1 MAGGM
6 DLGAGSGPGKKR
18 SLDAS
23 LNLVPFIDLMAVT
36 VVFLI
41 MSAVWTQLGGL
52 KVATTPSA
60 PCATDCATPEPPLV
74 LSFTATAFTASAG
87 DVAVFTTPVRRRATG
102 RLELKALAAFL
113 EAFKGQHATTSL
125 RLSPDD
131 ELVAADVVQV
141 MDVATGAGFA
151 DLAFE

>member
-52 KVATTPSA
+52 RVSAAPSG
-60 PCATDCATPEPPLV
+60 PCATDCATPDPPLL
-74 LSFTATAFTASAG
+74 LSFTTTTFTVSVG

-102 RLELKALAAFL
+102 RLELKELAAFL
-113 EAFKGQHATTSL
+113 EVFKGQHATTSL
-125 RLSPDD
+125 RLSPR
-131 ELVAADVVQV
+131 
-141 MDVATGAGFA
+141 
-151 DLAFE
+151 

>member
-6 DLGAGSGPGKKR
+6 DLGSGSGPGKKR

-52 KVATTPSA
+52 RVSSTPTA
-60 PCATDCATPEPPLV
+60 PCAGCATPEPPLS
-74 LSFTATAFTASAG
+74 LSLTATAITVSAG
-87 DVAVFTTPVRRRATG
+87 GVDLFTTPLRRTAHG
-102 RLELKALAAFL
+102 RLDLKPLAAFF
-113 EAFKGQHATTSL
+113 EAFKGQHETSTSL
-125 RLSPDD
+125 RLVPDD
-131 ELVAADVVQV
+131 ELTAADVVQV
-141 MDVATGAGFA
+141 TDVASGAGFA